1 MRLGLVE
8 LLGDDILTAPSIDD
22 LHEALAR
29 ATRDMGFDRFALSL
43 EIGCSP
49 DSSTSLLIHD
59 YPASWADVYI
69 GFNLGATDPV
79 RRAAER
85 SVLGFGWRNILDMV
99 PMTDMERTTFET
111 GRRHGLAD
119 GFTVPRHLPGDVIGS
134 CSFVTGLEKAIP
146 QTMLVVAEML
156 GAMAIAGARRLSGGT
171 GRSTDPKLTDRQR
184 DCVLWAARG
193 KTDWEISRIL
203 GISHETVIQHLKDA
217 RERYET
223 HKRASLILYALYD
236 GLISFADIFRWRIRS

>member
-8 LLGDDILTAPSIDD
+8 LLGDGILTASSIDY

-43 EIGCSP
+43 EIGSSA
-49 DSSTSLLIHD
+49 DSSTSLLVHD

-69 GFNLGATDPV
+69 GFNLAATDPV

-85 SVLGFGWRNILDMV
+85 SVLGFGWQNIRDLV
-99 PMTDMERTTFET
+99 PITEIEQTTFET

-134 CSFVTGLEKAIP
+134 CSFVTGLEKSIP
-146 QTMLVVAEML
+146 QAMQIVAEML
-156 GAMAIAGARRLSGGT
+156 GAMAIASARQLSGWT
-171 GRSTDPKLTDRQR
+171 GRSVRPKLTDRQR

-236 GLISFADIFRWRIRS
+236 GLISFADIFRWRVRS

>member
-8 LLGDDILTAPSIDD
+8 LLGDGILTASSIDH
-22 LHEALAR
+22 LHEALTR
-29 ATRDMGFDRFALSL
+29 ATREMGFDRFALSL

-49 DSSTSLLIHD
+49 DSSASLLVHD

-69 GFNLGATDPV
+69 GFNLAATDPV

-85 SVLGFGWRNILDMV
+85 SVLGFGWRNILDLV
-99 PMTDMERTTFET
+99 PMTEMERTTFET
-111 GRRHGLAD
+111 GRRHGLVD

-134 CSFVTGLEKAIP
+134 CSFVTGLGKSIP
-146 QTMLVVAEML
+146 HTMLIVAEML
-156 GAMAIAGARRLSGGT
+156 GAMAIACARQLSGWPV
-171 GRSTDPKLTDRQR
+171 RSAAPRLTDRQR

-203 GISHETVIQHLKDA
+203 DISHETVIQHLKDA

-223 HKRASLILYALYD
+223 HKRASLILYTLYD
-236 GLISFADIFRWRIRS
+236 GLISFADIFRWRVRS